1 MTREV
6 VLKAHP
12 KGEPQESDFELHE
25 APDAAPGDG
34 EVLVRNVFVSVDPY
48 MRGRMTGVRT
58 YVAPYELGGSID
70 GVDQDNMANT
80 LRMGGGME
88 CVRGA
93 APMWG

>member
-1 MTREV
+1 MTSFCSRLAGAIFAFSLIV
-6 VLKAHP
+6 V
-12 KGEPQESDFELHE
+12 F
-25 APDAAPGDG
+25 
-34 EVLVRNVFVSVDPY
+34 
-48 MRGRMTGVRT
+48 
-58 YVAPYELGGSID
+58 GGSID